1 MSFAHFYHENNSS
14 LEQPFSANGRRMV
27 GGRKRN
33 KKIILPKA
41 EVRNEQK
48 LESKRFG
55 LNRIQGRLCR
65 ENNETKEQTEGL
77 RTTFV

>member
-33 KKIILPKA
+33 TKIILPKGLDGTA
-41 EVRNEQK
+41 RTLKAKDFYYTEYRAGCVEKIMKQK
-48 LESKRFG
+48 SKP
-55 LNRIQGRLCR
+55 
-65 ENNETKEQTEGL
+65 K
-77 RTTFV
+77 V